1 MGKSINGKELGR
13 GISQR
18 KSDGLFQ
25 GRYVNRFGKR
35 ETIYA
40 KTLPELRQRLRQL
53 QYEDEKCLNVVNKEM
68 TLDEWYKVWMDT
80 CKKTVGIQLRQPMKD
95 SIKQC
100 KKN

>member
-68 TLDEWYKVWMDT
+68 TLDEWYKV
-80 CKKTVGIQLRQPMKD
+80 
-95 SIKQC
+95 
-100 KKN
+100 